1 MAALST
7 VLLSASSAFVPSLAD
22 YSVDPEKLVTEFP
35 EFFTY
40 AAVRLVS
47 TLEVFYSKLTGKEA
61 KWGNTGGIGSGSID
75 EIPNVLIVILM
86 VVGYIRSVS
95 VFLWVDHGQD
105 LHFILPLWGFGAVML
120 GMFSPF
126 ARVSLQEFL
135 GWGYETLNFSLVLYC
150 VGPPLVII
158 FVVVL
163 KQAELGGHDAY

>member
-1 MAALST
+1 MT
-7 VLLSASSAFVPSLAD
+7 QEDASHSVPYCGNTRLGALAD
-22 YSVDPEKLVTEFP
+22 PVN
-35 EFFTY
+35 
-40 AAVRLVS
+40 RLVYDVHQYFDHS
-47 TLEVFYSKLTGKEA
+47 LSGENYGCDGFEQAYGGLREAPHDEV
-61 KWGNTGGIGSGSID
+61 
-75 EIPNVLIVILM
+75 PNVLIVILM
-86 VVGYIRSVS
+86 VIGYIRSVS

-135 GWGYETLNFSLVLYC
+135 GWGYETLNFSLVLFC